1 MSPAFARIVRFAIVF
16 AMLGL
21 FAAYVW
27 PTEYRY
33 DHMTVDGN
41 IVPVR
46 IHRITG
52 EADMLVPDDGW
63 IPVEAPQDG
72 SSAEPTPQR
81 S

>member
-1 MSPAFARIVRFAIVF
+1 MSPRAAHLVRLAIVC
-16 AMLGL
+16 ALLGV

-27 PTEYRY
+27 PTPYRY

-46 IHRITG
+46 IHRVTG

-72 SSAEPTPQR
+72 SSAEPTPQK